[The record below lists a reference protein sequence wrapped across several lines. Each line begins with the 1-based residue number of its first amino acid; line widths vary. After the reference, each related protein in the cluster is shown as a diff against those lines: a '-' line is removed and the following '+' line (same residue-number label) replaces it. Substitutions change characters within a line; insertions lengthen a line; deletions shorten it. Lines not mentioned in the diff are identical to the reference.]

1 MSQPPLADLLAFPA
15 DFTFRVVC
23 RDKDGLAELIGR
35 VVEQRLGRAPDAV
48 EEQPSKKGTFRS
60 VRVKARV
67 ENADEIRAV
76 YAVLKELPG
85 VQMLL

>member
-1 MSQPPLADLLAFPA
+1 MSQPPLEDLLAFPA

-23 RDKDGLAELIGR
+23 RDQDGLAALVGK
-35 VVEQRLGRAPDAV
+35 VVEQRLGRAPDAI

-60 VRVKARV
+60 IRVRTRV
-67 ENADEIRAV
+67 HDADEIRAV
-76 YAVLKELPG
+76 YAVLGELPG